1 MAISIFDLEKRTDL
15 RKECLR
21 LHEYLSKKNF
31 ILTNDYSV
39 WNNNFWNM
47 VNICFTYWPYRYTAL
62 NIQEFFD
69 IHGLP
74 FNVDEMNNEQLL
86 YYLQIILDFIMWL
99 YTYDESNPYVEEN
112 KFLSEILYKNE
123 KKLNIIIENIELTI
137 EQANY
142 KIEKVDQHY
151 IFIKRNVDLDSI
163 LKQFETKEDI
173 RITLLSYNDFR
184 IEKSIDEKRMILK
197 RLADWLEPQKNKF
210 TKIDGQLTDDIFY
223 LLNSIK
229 IRHNNS
235 KQVNLDDDSLLAL
248 YDDLFKM
255 IIHLI
260 RSEDIKRIQSSI
272 QNLKK

>member
-1 MAISIFDLEKRTDL
+1 MTISIFDLEKRTDL
-15 RKECLR
+15 RKECIR
-21 LHEYLSKKNF
+21 LNEYLSKARF
-31 ILTNDYSV
+31 ITYDNGMVRYGD
-39 WNNNFWNM
+39 FWNM
-47 VNICFTYWPYRYTAL
+47 VNCCLTYWPYRYTAL
-62 NIQEFFD
+62 NIQDFFD
-69 IHGLP
+69 IYGLP

-86 YYLQIILDFIMWL
+86 YYLQIILDFVMWL
-99 YTYDESNPYVEEN
+99 FTYDENESYDEEN
-112 KFLSEILYKNE
+112 QFLSDILYKNE
-123 KKLNIIIENIELTI
+123 KELNIIIENIELTI

-163 LKQFETKEDI
+163 LRQFETKEDI
-173 RITLLSYNDFR
+173 RITILSYNDFR
-184 IEKSIDEKRMILK
+184 IEKNIDEKRMILK

-210 TKIDGQLTDDIFY
+210 TKIDNQLTNNIFY

-272 QNLKK
+272 QELKL